1 MIFNKCLKVF
11 QLALMCYLFPCLL
24 KKYIY
29 IYIYIMLPIHNSDDV
44 VMSRRNLKFSLMLF
58 VKTRALQ

>member
-1 MIFNKCLKVF
+1 MPKGISISSYV
-11 QLALMCYLFPCLL
+11 LFVSMSF
-24 KKYIY
+24 KE

>member
-1 MIFNKCLKVF
+1 MPKGISISSYV
-11 QLALMCYLFPCLL
+11 LFVSMSF
-24 KKYIY
+24 KEIYIY